1 MGHRKQ
7 SAPRR
12 GSIRFMPRKRASLI
26 KGRIRNWPEVYG
38 EPKFIGFA
46 GFKAGMTH
54 IAYMENLK
62 TSPFLGKELL
72 KPVTIIE
79 TPPMSLF
86 AIKAYKRNEYG
97 LYCIGE
103 IVSKK
108 VNNELA
114 RKISIP
120 NPEKYDLEGNIK
132 ILKEKI
138 DENTEIRGVFHT
150 QPYKASIPR
159 IKPDIV
165 EIKVCGGANGEERF
179 NYALQYLGKEV
190 RIMDCFKEGQ
200 LIDVV
205 GVSKGKGFEG
215 PTKKFGAKL
224 LPRKTR
230 GTKRG
235 IGCIGAWHPAR
246 VMYTTARAGQMG
258 FHQRIEY
265 HKRIMKISENGD
277 EINPKG
283 GFVRYGLIKGDYVML
298 LGSVPG
304 PKKRLIRFRYTIRIK
319 KFEEN
324 PPEITYINRQSQQ
337 KK

>member
-12 GSIRFMPRKRASLI
+12 GSIRFMPRKRAATI
-26 KGRIRNWPEVYG
+26 KGRIRNWPEVQG

-54 IAYMENLK
+54 VAYVENLK
-62 TSPFLGKELL
+62 TSPFLGKELM
-72 KPVTIIE
+72 KPVTIVE
-79 TPPMSLF
+79 TPPIVLF
-86 AIKAYKRNEYG
+86 GIKAYKRNEYG

-103 IVSKK
+103 IMSKK
-108 VNNELA
+108 LNKELS
-114 RKISIP
+114 RKITVP
-120 NPEKYDLEGNIK
+120 NVEKYNLDECIK
-132 ILKEKI
+132 NLKEKL
-138 DENTEIRGVFHT
+138 DNDTEIRGLFHT
-150 QPYKASIPR
+150 QPYKASMPR

-165 EIKVCGGANGEERF
+165 EIKVCGGANGVERF
-179 NYALQYLGKEV
+179 EYALQHLGKEV

-215 PTKKFGAKL
+215 PTKKFGTKL
-224 LPRKTR
+224 LQRKTR

-283 GFVRYGLIKGDYVML
+283 GFVRYGIIKGDYIML

-304 PKKRLIRFRYTIRIK
+304 PKKRLIRFRNTIRAK
-319 KFEEN
+319 RFEEN
-324 PPEITYINRQSQQ
+324 SPELTYISRQSQQ